1 MIHAQAE
8 IAAVVVVDVV
18 AVKADQIPQKRK
30 MRIQQQQRMILKNQP
45 HIVAAD
51 AAAHLVMVLYQ
62 VKLLKKMA

>member
-51 AAAHLVMVLYQ
+51 VAAHLVMVLYQ